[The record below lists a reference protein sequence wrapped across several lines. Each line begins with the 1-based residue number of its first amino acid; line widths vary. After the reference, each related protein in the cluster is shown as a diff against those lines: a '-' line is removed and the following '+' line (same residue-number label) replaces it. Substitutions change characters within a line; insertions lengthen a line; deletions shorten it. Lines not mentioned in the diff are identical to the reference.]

1 MAIIPSDRI
10 THAVCKHTTEDEKK
24 KTENIDLHSIQGKL
38 ILNEMIVIRSHLIRV
53 ESLKSGLRLSYA
65 SNVGKEIAIIFVLE
79 FLSGIFGMIGD
90 SQKRIL
96 SDHIL
101 YRKKLD

>member
-1 MAIIPSDRI
+1 
-10 THAVCKHTTEDEKK
+10 
-24 KTENIDLHSIQGKL
+24 
-38 ILNEMIVIRSHLIRV
+38 MIVIRSHLIRV

-96 SDHIL
+96 SDHIP